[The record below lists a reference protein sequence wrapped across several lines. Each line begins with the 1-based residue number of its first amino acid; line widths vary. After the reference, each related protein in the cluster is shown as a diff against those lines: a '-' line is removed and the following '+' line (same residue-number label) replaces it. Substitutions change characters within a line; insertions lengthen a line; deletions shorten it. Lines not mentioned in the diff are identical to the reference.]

1 MLQGNITF
9 CCAFVWDDGLWPHH
23 TGFVS
28 RMMISWLFTLSE
40 EIKNHFTAAACIIN
54 GLQFITNTVC
64 VNYIMPVILT
74 LSSHVTLSFYNKNVK
89 AFNFYSYWYFKFLVT
104 ENVNECDTVFFK
116 INFFESDFVIFWIA
130 YVKN

>member
-9 CCAFVWDDGLWPHH
+9 CCTFVWDDGLWPHH

-40 EIKNHFTAAACIIN
+40 ETKNHFTATACITN

-89 AFNFYSYWYFKFLVT
+89 AFNFYSYQYFQFLVT
-104 ENVNECDTVFFK
+104 ENVNECDIVFFK
-116 INFFESDFVIFWIA
+116 IHFLNQILLYFE
-130 YVKN
+130 

>member
-74 LSSHVTLSFYNKNVK
+74 VTLSFYNKNVK
-89 AFNFYSYWYFKFLVT
+89 AFNFYSYKYFKFLAT

-116 INFFESDFVIFWIA
+116 IHFWIRFCHILNRLCE
-130 YVKN
+130 KLTH

>member
-1 MLQGNITF
+1 M
-9 CCAFVWDDGLWPHH
+9 WPHH

-74 LSSHVTLSFYNKNVK
+74 VTLSFYNKNVK
-89 AFNFYSYWYFKFLVT
+89 AFNFYSYKYFKFLAT

-116 INFFESDFVIFWIA
+116 IHFLNQILSYFE
-130 YVKN
+130 